1 MSGAAYRDIDIV
13 VSCVA
18 IGVIGSQML
27 PASAKAAEGV
37 IDVVSG
43 CL

>member
-27 PASAKAAEGV
+27 PAGGFEKPL
-37 IDVVSG
+37 IDCSFA
-43 CL
+43 

>member
-18 IGVIGSQML
+18 IGVIGSQM
-27 PASAKAAEGV
+27 EGSKNSLV
-37 IDVVSG
+37 LGLSV
-43 CL
+43 